1 MIKRGLYNSSIR
13 WLICLGVVM
22 GMKGGGGG
30 GVSWRGRLREDG

>member
-30 GVSWRGRLREDG
+30 I